1 MQQRSIARHCN
12 MLNKEVN
19 IQSKNNRVEINICTI
34 LVGLLEIVLGYIGD
48 EWNVEQVR
56 NSIA

>member
-1 MQQRSIARHCN
+1 

-48 EWNVEQVR
+48 EWNVEQGIV
-56 NSIA
+56 